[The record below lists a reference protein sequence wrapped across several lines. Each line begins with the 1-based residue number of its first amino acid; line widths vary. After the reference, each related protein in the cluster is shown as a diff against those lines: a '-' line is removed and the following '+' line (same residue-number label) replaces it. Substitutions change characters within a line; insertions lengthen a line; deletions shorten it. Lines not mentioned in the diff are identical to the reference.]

1 MQGHGFAGRTNLGAR
16 PSGSNFSTAF
26 GSGNGSNG
34 GSNSGNGSGSNS
46 GGSSGAGGAAGKLG
60 GLGTT
65 PWAKGDLVEVLG
77 CLKVRGEHHIEHQDT
92 GEQRDGEDE

>member
-1 MQGHGFAGRTNLGAR
+1 LAIEIEIDLQD
-16 PSGSNFSTAF
+16 PV
-26 GSGNGSNG
+26 
-34 GSNSGNGSGSNS
+34 
-46 GGSSGAGGAAGKLG
+46 GKI
-60 GLGTT
+60 TT